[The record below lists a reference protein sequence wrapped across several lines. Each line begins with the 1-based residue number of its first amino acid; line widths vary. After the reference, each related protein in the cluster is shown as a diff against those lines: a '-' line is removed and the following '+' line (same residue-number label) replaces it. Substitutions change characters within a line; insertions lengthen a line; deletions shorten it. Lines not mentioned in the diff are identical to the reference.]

1 MAKKT
6 HRSVRSKPARKS
18 PLRSFKAEL
27 ASRLQEVAGNQ
38 TYKEIGQA
46 TSTHPENAR
55 RYMQM
60 GTASVYFLAKFAK
73 AYKVSPGWLL
83 DGSGQRSRR

>member
-1 MAKKT
+1 M
-6 HRSVRSKPARKS
+6 
-18 PLRSFKAEL
+18 EL

-38 TYKEIGQA
+38 TYREIGEA

-60 GTASVYFLAKFAK
+60 GTASVNFIQEFCRV
-73 AYKVSPGWLL
+73 YKVRADWLL
-83 DGSGQRSRR
+83 EGTGQRSRR